1 MPRKSKEEEA
11 ARLFELTAHEREI
24 WSRGFIAAGADEVGR
39 GPLAGPVVAACVILP
54 DEPLIEYVNDS
65 KELTEK
71 RREAL
76 SRAIAQHATAC
87 GLGWVDEKTI
97 DEINIL
103 NATRRAF
110 EKAFQEASETKKPDV
125 LLVDAVKGLNIDVRQ
140 EILVHGD
147 TLSYLIAAASIVAK
161 TARDE
166 YMMKMDELYPEYGFK
181 RNKGYGTAEHIQ
193 AIKRFGP
200 CAIHRKTFITKFV

>member
-1 MPRKSKEEEA
+1 MKILILGKNGM
-11 ARLFELTAHEREI
+11 LGH
-24 WSRGFIAAGADEVGR
+24 
-39 GPLAGPVVAACVILP
+39 VVY
-54 DEPLIEYVNDS
+54 EYF
-65 KELTEK
+65 KELGVTTYGTV
-71 RREAL
+71 
-76 SRAIAQHATAC
+76 SHAPNPTDIMYDAFK
-87 GLGWVDEKTI
+87 DMESIEKTI

-147 TLSYLIAAASIVAK
+147 MLSYLIAAASIVAK

>member
-54 DEPLIEYVNDS
+54 DEPLIEYINDS
-65 KELTEK
+65 KKLTEK

-76 SRAIAQHATAC
+76 SKA
-87 GLGWVDEKTI
+87 
-97 DEINIL
+97 INIL

-110 EKAFQEASETKKPDV
+110 EKAFKEASETKKPDV

-147 TLSYLIAAASIVAK
+147 MLSYLIAAASIVAK